1 METDTSSADLKRNV
15 GGSVKWESV
24 YVLEVLSF
32 EKTDG

>member
-24 YVLEVLSF
+24 YVLEVLSL